1 MCRVTGMQF
10 VFAAAGMCVDEQ
22 QALVLAGEGPQD
34 FEQQD
39 MFVDVGEIPGV
50 ILMAIFHGT
59 QDFLEPWRESGV
71 VYTDWREQKCGKAYC
86 WIGNSWRPATRRR
99 PISGGEPPLPTRPAA
114 GQPVRIA
121 PPLEFRRCPRPH
133 RAPAGEPVTIASL
146 PKEVRRAVVADA
158 ARRFQV
164 AASAVVLT
172 RAEQVT
178 WPDGSLGCPEAGRLY
193 TQALVPGYRLVA
205 KTLEGDLAYHADS
218 NGNLAACGDAH
229 AAIGSREDLKKV
241 RPVEPVTGPPTVKPD
256 R

>member
-1 MCRVTGMQF
+1 MAGAKVRQSILWTGIL
-10 VFAAAGMCVDEQ
+10 AASHAA
-22 QALVLAGEGPQD
+22 QA
-34 FEQQD
+34 
-39 MFVDVGEIPGV
+39 
-50 ILMAIFHGT
+50 
-59 QDFLEPWRESGV
+59 
-71 VYTDWREQKCGKAYC
+71 
-86 WIGNSWRPATRRR
+86 
-99 PISGGEPPLPTRPAA
+99 ISGGEPPLPTRPAA

-121 PPLEFRRCPRPH
+121 PPTRIPEVSTAAP
-133 RAPAGEPVTIASL
+133 APAGEPVTIASL

-205 KTLEGDLAYHADS
+205 KTLEGDLAYHTDS
-218 NGNLAACGDAH
+218 NGNLAACGGAH